1 MTDLTD
7 GLLACLL
14 VGVLNIFIMRAF
26 SARVPATEVPF
37 LRSVYLWTLLLRGA
51 LALFLNVYSG
61 NSRFADM
68 FWGDSATYDVRGY
81 LLSLYW
87 SGETLTNLD
96 IEGSVS
102 GWGFYYFVALFY
114 YMLGRN
120 QLLIQL
126 LNATMGSLTVIVI
139 YALATRLFDARAARW
154 AALFMAFFPQ
164 MLFWSAAMYKD
175 TAIMLCLAVSMYAV
189 QRLSREFS
197 LGWVIV
203 FVATALCLMT
213 LRFYVFYMVAF
224 ATLGTFVFSQ
234 RRGLVGRLASQ
245 VFLLLAFLGA
255 FSFAASRETV
265 ERQAEYFDLRRVQV
279 TRSDQAALG
288 ESAFD
293 KRVDVSTTS
302 GALSAMPVGLVNL
315 LFAPFP
321 WSVTSLRQ
329 VLTLPETLV
338 WYALMPAFV
347 RGLVYTIRHKL
358 RDALPILAFA
368 IMLTSAYAVFQGNV
382 GTAYRQRTQVTM
394 FFFIFMG
401 VGIVEKQR
409 RSELVQARA
418 QMFAHQT
425 AR

>member
-1 MTDLTD
+1 MTDFTD
-7 GLLACLL
+7 ALLACLL
-14 VGVLNIFIMRAF
+14 VGLLNVFIMRAF
-26 SARVPATEVPF
+26 RSRVPATEAPF
-37 LRSVYLWTLLLRGA
+37 LRSVYLWTLLLRVA
-51 LALFLNVYSG
+51 LALFLNAYSG

-81 LLSLYW
+81 LLSLHW
-87 SGETLTNLD
+87 SGETLTNPGV
-96 IEGSVS
+96 ESSVS

-120 QLLIQL
+120 QLLIQF
-126 LNATMGSLTVIVI
+126 LNATMGSLTVVVI
-139 YALATRLFDARAARW
+139 YALATRLFDARAARY

-197 LGWVIV
+197 LGWVV
-203 FVATALCLMT
+203 AFVAAALCLMT

-234 RRGLVGRLASQ
+234 RRGLVGSLASQ
-245 VFLLLAFLGA
+245 AFLLLAFLGA

-279 TRSDQAALG
+279 SRADQASLG
-288 ESAFD
+288 QSAFD
-293 KRVDVSTTS
+293 PSVDVSTTS
-302 GALSAMPVGLVNL
+302 GALSAMPVGLVYL

-321 WSVTSLRQ
+321 WSVTSVRQ

-338 WYALMPAFV
+338 WYALMPAFL
-347 RGLVYTIRHKL
+347 RGLKYTVRHKL

-368 IMLTSAYAVFQGNV
+368 LMLTSAYAVFQGNV

-409 RSELVQARA
+409 RNEQTQAQM

-425 AR
+425 VR